1 MVTWK
6 DVVNVILCRQFYD
19 AGYTMKEIAKTS
31 GLSYYKVRKN
41 IRDTAR
47 K

>member
-6 DVVNVILCRQFYD
+6 DIAYKIGCRRLYD
-19 AGYTMKEIAKTS
+19 NGYTMKEIAKTS